1 MSIKEYL
8 SSRDKCSELNEE
20 PFKVLIS
27 ELRESEPTKE
37 EVLGAMES
45 FLKELGKTY
54 TKGFEDCVAELDKI
68 DANFL
73 SRKKPPHLK

>member
-8 SSRDKCSELNEE
+8 SSKNKCSELNDET
-20 PFKVLIS
+20 FKFLIS

-37 EVLGAMES
+37 ECLDAMEF

-54 TKGFEDCVAELDKI
+54 TKGFEACVAELDKI

-73 SRKKPPHLK
+73 SRKKPTHLK

>member
-1 MSIKEYL
+1 MTIKEYL
-8 SSRDKCSELNEE
+8 SSRNKCSELNDEQL
-20 PFKVLIS
+20 KVLIS
-27 ELRESEPTKE
+27 DLKESEPTKE
-37 EVLGAMES
+37 EVLEAMEF

-54 TKGFEDCVAELDKI
+54 TKGFEDCVSELDKI